1 MLLDARHRPWIH
13 ATAWLTVASAAVY
26 VPYHLRSVNG
36 PGGGTAVG
44 LSFGI
49 AAFALMLFAG
59 LLGARRRVPSWRI
72 GRPEHWMRG
81 HLWLGLLTVPLTLL
95 HAGFRTGGALTVSL
109 LVLLGLVTVSGIL
122 GVILQ
127 QILPRVMTA
136 RAPMETIYEE
146 IGHVL
151 AQLRAEADQLVSA
164 VAGPLGVEAPPA
176 EPVTVAA
183 AQKAARAGTTP
194 ASKTAPPASP
204 VEGSLP
210 LKEFY
215 LGRVRPFLG
224 AGVRGSPFANPLR
237 ASAAF
242 SSTRMLL
249 PPALHELLKDLE
261 VMCEERRQIAAQ
273 ERIHRWLHGWL
284 LVHIP
289 LSYSLLL
296 LVAVHAFQSVKY

>member
-1 MLLDARHRPWIH
+1 MLLDARHKPWIH
-13 ATAWLTVASAAVY
+13 AVTWLTAASAAAY
-26 VPYHLRSVNG
+26 VPYHLRSLNG

-44 LSFGI
+44 LSFGL
-49 AAFALMLFAG
+49 AAFGLMIFAG
-59 LLGARRRVPSWRI
+59 LLGARRRVPSWRV

-81 HLWLGLLTVPLTLL
+81 HLWLGLLTVPLTLF
-95 HAGFRTGGALTVSL
+95 HAGFRGGGALTVTL
-109 LVLLGLVTVSGIL
+109 LLLLGLVTLSGIL

-127 QILPRVMTA
+127 QILPRVMTS

-151 AQLRAEADQLVSA
+151 RQLRAEGDQLVAAAAGALGIA
-164 VAGPLGVEAPPA
+164 VEA

-183 AQKAARAGTTP
+183 AQKAAKAGTTP
-194 ASKTAPPASP
+194 ASKTVPPGAP

-215 LGRVRPFLG
+215 LGRVRPFLE
-224 AGVRGSPFANPLR
+224 AGSRGGPFANPIR
-237 ASAAF
+237 AAAAF
-242 SSTRMLL
+242 SATRMLI
-249 PPALHELLKDLE
+249 PPTLHALLKDLE

-289 LSYSLLL
+289 LSYALLL
-296 LVAVHAFQSVKY
+296 LVGVHAFQSVKY